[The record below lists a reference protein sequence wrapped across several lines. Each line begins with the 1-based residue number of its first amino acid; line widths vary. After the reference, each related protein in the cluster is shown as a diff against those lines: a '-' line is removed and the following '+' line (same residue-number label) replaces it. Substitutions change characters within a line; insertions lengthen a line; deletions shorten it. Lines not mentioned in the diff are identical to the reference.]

1 MCILDLR
8 RGSVETGMSLVGF
21 GFCFYFGIAKCEWRE
36 DDVIVQGPGKDTR
49 RSCCFFSV
57 FFKMFNY
64 WHVLDLV
71 SWESLLEKLKEPLHY
86 FSKLCAK
93 RDSSCVLPE
102 PSCRTSP
109 TTACVHVKHSWTLQ
123 LWGPEQAI
131 HLKILIL
138 KLIYENLS
146 DIYENLSKIF
156 VGATKNIGVEFRGTQ
171 NLTLGFQVAL
181 VIKNSPANAGSIPGS
196 RRSPGGGHGNPLQYS
211 CSENPMDRGDWW
223 ATIRLQ
229 RVRNDWN
236 DLACTDKVLY

>member
-71 SWESLLEKLKEPLHY
+71 SWEKLKEPLHY
-86 FSKLCAK
+86 FFKLYAK

-123 LWGPEQAI
+123 LWGLEQAI

-138 KLIYENLS
+138 KLMMSQLHELRQTYLWKFIRYLWGLPKTLAWNS
-146 DIYENLSKIF
+146 
-156 VGATKNIGVEFRGTQ
+156 GA
-171 NLTLGFQVAL
+171 
-181 VIKNSPANAGSIPGS
+181 P
-196 RRSPGGGHGNPLQYS
+196 
-211 CSENPMDRGDWW
+211 
-223 ATIRLQ
+223 
-229 RVRNDWN
+229 
-236 DLACTDKVLY
+236 KVLHWAFKWC